1 MTLDMNA
8 KRGDVVLLV
17 GTRKG
22 AFLMSA
28 NASRRDWDLSGPHFP
43 GSDIFHMAYDP
54 RDGGTVFAAV
64 NSIIWGSEIQRS
76 HDLGTT
82 WLPSAQAPKLNEDGD
97 TGIKQIWH
105 IEPGRPE
112 EPGAVYAGV
121 EPAALFKSEDGG
133 DTWSHMNG
141 LAEHPTRPD
150 WQPGLG
156 GLCLHSIV
164 TDGSDVSRMWVGVS
178 AAGTFGS
185 VDDGQTWDTMNKGV
199 RADFLPDRYP
209 EFGQCVHKM
218 LSPTAMPQ
226 RLYQQNHC
234 GVYRSDNRGADWVD
248 ISEGLP
254 SRWGMPLGLHP
265 QDPDTLFV
273 VPEDRAL
280 GDETGGAQ
288 RFVTNASF
296 RVFRSRNAGNDW
308 APLTDGLPQQNA
320 YLHVMR
326 EGVATD
332 NLDPC
337 GVYVGTSTGH
347 VFYSRD
353 EGDHWELLADYLPPI
368 NSVDCG
374 IVA

>member
-1 MTLDMNA
+1 MTLELNA
-8 KRGDVVLLV
+8 KRSDVLLLV

-22 AFLMSA
+22 AFLMAA
-28 NASRRDWDLSGPHFP
+28 NASRREWDISGPHFP

-64 NSIIWGSEIQRS
+64 NSVVWGSEIQRS
-76 HDLGTT
+76 QDLGVT
-82 WLPSAQAPKLNEDGD
+82 WLPSAQAPKLDDGGD
-97 TGIKQIWH
+97 LTIKRIWH

-112 EPGAVYAGV
+112 EPGAVFAGV
-121 EPAALFKSEDGG
+121 EPAALFRSEDGG
-133 DTWSHMNG
+133 DTWTEMSG
-141 LAEHPTRPD
+141 LTEHPSRPD

-156 GLCLHSIV
+156 GLCLSSIV
-164 TDGSDVSRMWVGVS
+164 PDGSDVSKMWVGVS
-178 AAGTFGS
+178 AVGTFGS
-185 VDDGQTWDTMNKGV
+185 VDGGQTWDTLNRGV

-209 EFGQCVHKM
+209 EFGQCVHKL
-218 LSPTAMPQ
+218 LSPAAMPD

-265 QDPDTLFV
+265 QDPETLYV
-273 VPEDRAL
+273 VPEDQAL
-280 GDETGGAQ
+280 GDEAGGGQ
-288 RFVTNASF
+288 RFVTDARF

-308 APLTDGLPQQNA
+308 EPLTDGLPQKNA

-332 NLDPC
+332 SLDPC
-337 GVYVGTSTGH
+337 GVYVGTSTGQL
-347 VFYSRD
+347 FYSRD

-374 IVA
+374 IVV